1 MNDFLIAVATPLGQV
16 NKVIAATNSAGA
28 TGATILHARE
38 VENSLEK
45 GLFHIKIEPE
55 QAIILIAA
63 SKEIVG
69 TICESIYNE
78 LSNKAEPFKSI
89 YILQIQGRENCG

>member
-1 MNDFLIAVATPLGQV
+1 MNDFLIAVATPLRQV
-16 NKVIAATNSAGA
+16 NQVIAVANSAGA

-45 GLFHIKIEPE
+45 GLFHIKVEPE

-63 SKEIVG
+63 SKEVAEA
-69 TICESIYNE
+69 ICESIHDE
-78 LSNKAEPFKSI
+78 LSHKSEQNSPI
-89 YILQIQGRENCG
+89 YILQIQGRESCG